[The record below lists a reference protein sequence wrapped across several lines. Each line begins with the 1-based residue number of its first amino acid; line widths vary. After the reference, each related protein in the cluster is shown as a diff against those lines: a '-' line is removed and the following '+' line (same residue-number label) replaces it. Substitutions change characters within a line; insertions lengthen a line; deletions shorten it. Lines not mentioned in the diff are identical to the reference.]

1 MKNVRLAVV
10 LIFLLVLQIFL
21 GYGLSINAQALSAPD
36 VYVGVDIAYGDS
48 VAEAKRQIDQ
58 VSAYT
63 NVFIIGCKG
72 ITYNTTRLN
81 ETCQYIVDKGLN
93 FIVYRD
99 TTLRDS
105 TWAEMAKEKWGDRFL
120 GYYAYDEIGG
130 WQIDMHEWRMV
141 VEHPANYSDAAN
153 SFLTMEKYYLDRFA
167 RFRNT
172 TQFNLYTSDYALYW
186 FDYEAG
192 YDTVFAEFGWNYSRQ
207 LNIAQCRGA
216 ANMHGKDWGTII
228 TWTYTQPPYLESG
241 EELYDDLVLAYE
253 NGAKYIILFD
263 ANEGWTQSVLKQEH
277 FDALKRFWNYVKE
290 TPRQNIQDNTRVAYV
305 LPKDY
310 GYGFRGPDDKI
321 WGFWEADNLTAKV
334 CSDLSNLFTQYDKK
348 LDIIYDD
355 GLLLGNTYG
364 YSKVLYWTDPSL
376 SQSSLPTPSQIQAQ
390 TTTPVR
396 VEKPPSPI
404 DYAPVIAVGAVLAA
418 VAVPAYLLRKRQY
431 SITFGST
438 GIGRDYT
445 GPVVEVDGENYDKY
459 GASFWWDSGSRH
471 TYGFKSKIVVS
482 HGRQYVKCYVLS
494 STKDLIS
501 DQNGTLTVSR
511 SLSLTGNYRPVY
523 EIVRH
528 S

>member
-1 MKNVRLAVV
+1 
-10 LIFLLVLQIFL
+10 
-21 GYGLSINAQALSAPD
+21 
-36 VYVGVDIAYGDS
+36 
-48 VAEAKRQIDQ
+48 
-58 VSAYT
+58 
-63 NVFIIGCKG
+63 
-72 ITYNTTRLN
+72 
-81 ETCQYIVDKGLN
+81 
-93 FIVYRD
+93 
-99 TTLRDS
+99 
-105 TWAEMAKEKWGDRFL
+105 MAKERWGDRFL

-141 VEHPANYSDAAN
+141 VDHPANYSDAAN
-153 SFLTMEKYYLDRFA
+153 IFVTMEKFYLDRFA

-172 TQFNLYTSDYALYW
+172 TPFNLYTSDYALYW

-216 ANMHGKDWGTII
+216 ATMHGKDWGAII

-241 EELYDDLVLAYE
+241 EELYKDLVLAYE

-277 FDALKRFWNYVKE
+277 YDALKRFWNYVKE
-290 TPRQNIQDNTRVAYV
+290 NSRQNIKDNNRVAYV

-321 WGFWEADNLTAKV
+321 WGYWAADNLTNKV
-334 CSDLSNLFTQYDKK
+334 CSDLSNLFTQYDRK

-355 GLLLGNTYG
+355 GLLPGNTYG
-364 YSKVLYWTDPSL
+364 YSQLVYWTDPSL
-376 SQSSLPTPSQIQAQ
+376 SQSSSATPSQIQAQ
-390 TTTPVR
+390 TATPIR

-404 DYAPVIAVGAVLAA
+404 DYALVIAIGAVLVV

-431 SITFGST
+431 NITLAST

-445 GPVVEVDGENYDKY
+445 GPVVEVDGENYDKS

-471 TYGFKSKIVVS
+471 TYEFKSKIVVS
-482 HGRQYVKCYVLS
+482 RGKQYVKCYVLI
-494 STKDLIS
+494 STTRLIS
-501 DQNGTLTVSR
+501 DQNGTLTVSK
-511 SLSLTGNYRPVY
+511 SCSLTGNYRPVF
-523 EIVRH
+523 EVIRH